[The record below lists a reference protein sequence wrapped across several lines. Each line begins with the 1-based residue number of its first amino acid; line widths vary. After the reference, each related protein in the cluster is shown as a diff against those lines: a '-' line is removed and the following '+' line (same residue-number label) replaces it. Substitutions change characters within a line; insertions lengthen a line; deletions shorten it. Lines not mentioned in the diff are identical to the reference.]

1 MSLRSNRKPALYQ
14 WSTFIKHATLMSY
27 KLEPAIWSCNMGQR
41 ITWLDRCQLI
51 ITRCNIPKK
60 YKVNQGCMSLS
71 TYYLEYDRHLARLH
85 HRCCHRR
92 CAYAPTSTT
101 VSHDHHEKINSWVSF
116 SFLWVQ
122 GSAWWHFRP
131 PELRYKAHQKSSWF
145 HIKYI
150 KHLEICFKDMTSQ
163 ACLP

>member
-1 MSLRSNRKPALYQ
+1 MSPRSNLKTSSRSAVNYK
-14 WSTFIKHATLMSY
+14 KHVTSMRY
-27 KLEPAIWSCNMGQR
+27 KLEPAILSRYTAQR
-41 ITWLDRCQLI
+41 MSWFDRCQLI
-51 ITRCNIPKK
+51 ITLCYISKR
-60 YKVNQGCMSLS
+60 YTVNQGCMSLS

-150 KHLEICFKDMTSQ
+150 KHLEICLKDMTSQ
-163 ACLP
+163 ACPP